1 MTNSGRYRPLVKLGS
16 GGMADVYLAVSRT
29 TSGLQ
34 KLAVIKRLR
43 PDIGD
48 DPEEVA
54 HFKGMFWDEAKLA
67 MLLNHSNVVHTHDAY
82 EEGGALCLV
91 MEYIEG
97 QSLNKV
103 QKELARRGRKL
114 TPAQSALIMSEILAG
129 LHYAHELKSL
139 SGEKLA
145 IVHRDVS
152 PQNIL
157 LGYEGNIKLV
167 DFGVAMASTRSTETR
182 AGTLKGKARYMAPE
196 QVLNQGVDRRADI
209 YAAGVVLW
217 ELIANRKMIAGANMV
232 EQLVNV
238 LKTEPE
244 RLSTIVPDVDPE
256 MEEIVH
262 KALAR
267 EPDDRYETAQAMRE
281 ALLAFANRNGETRT
295 SDIGAIVTELYAKK
309 RDEIATIVRERLA
322 MIATEDAS
330 ESEGLR
336 LSTPDLPIMDEQSER
351 SMPSM
356 LSIGSGAKSV
366 PSSLTPH
373 GVVQQVGGNS
383 VAPPASK
390 KTVNVLVACL
400 LVLLLLVGGLAGL
413 VVSNMRSDKTTAAMT
428 PAVAE
433 TLPATNTVMAPKPEP
448 APVVEAKPAAENKTP
463 EAKTAEPA
471 AAPAPAPK
479 PHNPPPAVAQRWTP
493 SPAPAPAPQPEVV
506 RPAAPAATAPEQEQ
520 GFLTLDTY
528 PWTRVSVNGRVL
540 GNTPLVR
547 VSLPAG
553 THVLTLENPQDNVK
567 QTTTVVIKANE
578 TVSKRLAF

>member
-1 MTNSGRYRPLVKLGS
+1 MTRYRPLVKLGS

-29 TSGLQ
+29 AAGLE

-82 EEGGALCLV
+82 EEAGALFLV

-103 QKELARRGRKL
+103 QRELARAGKGL
-114 TPAQSALIMSEILAG
+114 TAKQSALVMSEVLAG
-129 LHYAHELKSL
+129 LHYAHELKTL
-139 SGEKLA
+139 SGEKLN

-157 LGYEGNIKLV
+157 LGYDGSIRLV

-196 QVLNQGVDRRADI
+196 QVLNTGKLDRRADI
-209 YAAGVVLW
+209 YAIGVVLW
-217 ELIANRKMIAGANMV
+217 ELVAGRKMVAGANMV

-244 RLSTIVPDVDPE
+244 RLSSVVPDVDPE
-256 MEEIVH
+256 LDAIVH

-267 EPDDRYETAQAMRE
+267 EPDDRYETAQQMRD
-281 ALLAFANRNGETRT
+281 ALLTFANRDGDART
-295 SDIGAIVTELYAKK
+295 DEIGALVSKVFAKK
-309 RDEIATIVRERLA
+309 RDEIAAIIRERLA
-322 MIATEDAS
+322 AEPAE
-330 ESEGLR
+330 ESADGLR
-336 LSTPDLPIMDEQSER
+336 MSTPDLPVMDETSER
-351 SMPSM
+351 SMPSGH
-356 LSIGSGAKSV
+356 SAPRSA
-366 PSSLTPH
+366 PSSSFTPH
-373 GVVQQVGGNS
+373 GVVQPTDEIAPAS
-383 VAPPASK
+383 VTTSK
-390 KTVNVLVACL
+390 KTVNLLVAAL
-400 LVLLLLVGGLAGL
+400 LVLLLAFGGLAGF
-413 VVSNMRSDKTTAAMT
+413 VVSSRSDKSAASTA

-433 TLPATNTVMAPKPEP
+433 RLPELKTAAPPAVEPSPAAVAKPETNGSKSESPKPESPKPEP
-448 APVVEAKPAAENKTP
+448 PKP
-463 EAKTAEPA
+463 EAPKVA
-471 AAPAPAPK
+471 AAPAAPQ
-479 PHNPPPAVAQRWTP
+479 VQRWNP
-493 SPAPAPAPQPEVV
+493 SPAPAPQP
-506 RPAAPAATAPEQEQ
+506 PPSPTPAATAPAKDDEQ

-528 PWTRVSVNGRVL
+528 PWTRVSLNGRVL

-547 VSLPAG
+547 VALPAG

-567 QTTTVVIKANE
+567 QTTTVVIKPNE

>member
-1 MTNSGRYRPLVKLGS
+1 MSRYRPLVKLGS

-29 TSGLQ
+29 TAGLE

-82 EEGGALCLV
+82 EENGALYLV

-103 QKELARRGRKL
+103 QRELSRARKAL
-114 TPAQSALIMSEILAG
+114 TPAQCALVMSEVLSG

-139 SGEKLA
+139 AGEKLN

-157 LGYEGNIKLV
+157 LGYDGAIKLV

-196 QVLNQGVDRRADI
+196 QVLNNSKLDRRADI
-209 YAAGVVLW
+209 YAIGVVLW
-217 ELIANRKMIAGANMV
+217 ELVAARKMVAGTNMV

-238 LKTEPE
+238 LKQDPE
-244 RLSTIVPDVDPE
+244 RLSSVVPDVDPE
-256 MEEIVH
+256 LDAIVH

-267 EPDDRYETAQAMRE
+267 EPDDRYQTAQAMRD
-281 ALLAFANRNGETRT
+281 ALLAFANRDGDTRI
-295 SDIGAIVTELYAKK
+295 DEIGALVNETFAKK
-309 RDEIATIVRERLA
+309 REEIATIVRERLA
-322 MIATEDAS
+322 ATAADDS
-330 ESEGLR
+330 GDLR
-336 LSTPDLPIMDEQSER
+336 MSTPDLPVMDEGSER
-351 SMPSM
+351 SMPSGQ
-356 LSIGSGAKSV
+356 SAPRSA
-366 PSSLTPH
+366 PTSSFTPH
-373 GVVQQVGGNS
+373 GVVQAREES
-383 VAPPASK
+383 SLTTAAPSK
-390 KTVNVLVACL
+390 KTVNALVAAL
-400 LVLLLLVGGLAGL
+400 LVLLLAVGGLTGL
-413 VVSNMRSDKTTAAMT
+413 VVSNRSSKTTGSAA

-433 TLPATNTVMAPKPEP
+433 IKA
-448 APVVEAKPAAENKTP
+448 P
-463 EAKTAEPA
+463 EAKAEAKATSPEPTPAEAKDENKAKAEAPKTDNAAPKIA
-471 AAPAPAPK
+471 AAPAA
-479 PHNPPPAVAQRWTP
+479 PPPVAHQRWAP
-493 SPAPAPAPQPEVV
+493 SPTPPAPAPQPTSA
-506 RPAAPAATAPEQEQ
+506 PTPAATAPAPEAEQ
-520 GFLTLDTY
+520 GFLTIDTY
-528 PWTRVSVNGRVL
+528 PWTRVSENGRVL

-547 VSLPAG
+547 VPLSAG
-553 THVLTLENPQDNVK
+553 THVLTLENPQDNVR

>member
-1 MTNSGRYRPLVKLGS
+1 MTAGRYRPLVKLGS

-29 TSGLQ
+29 TSGLE

-82 EEGGALCLV
+82 EESGALCLV

-114 TPAQSALIMSEILAG
+114 TPAQAALIMSEILAG

-139 SGEKLA
+139 SGEKLS

-157 LGYEGNIKLV
+157 LGYDGNIKLV

-196 QVLNQGVDRRADI
+196 QVLNQGTLDRRADI

-217 ELIANRKMIAGANMV
+217 ELIANRKMVAGTNMV

-238 LKTEPE
+238 LKSEPE

-256 MEEIVH
+256 MEAIVH

-267 EPDDRYETAQAMRE
+267 EPDDRYETAHAMRE
-281 ALLAFANRNGETRT
+281 ALLAFANRSGETRT
-295 SDIGAIVTELYAKK
+295 IDIGAIVTELFAKK
-309 RDEIATIVRERLA
+309 RDEIASIVRERLA
-322 MIATEDAS
+322 VIANDDAS

-336 LSTPDLPIMDEQSER
+336 LSTPDVPIMDEQSER
-351 SMPSM
+351 SLPSM
-356 LSIGSGAKSV
+356 LST
-366 PSSLTPH
+366 SLLAAR
-373 GVVQQVGGNS
+373 VQ
-383 VAPPASK
+383 AS
-390 KTVNVLVACL
+390 L
-400 LVLLLLVGGLAGL
+400 
-413 VVSNMRSDKTTAAMT
+413 S
-428 PAVAE
+428 
-433 TLPATNTVMAPKPEP
+433 
-448 APVVEAKPAAENKTP
+448 
-463 EAKTAEPA
+463 
-471 AAPAPAPK
+471 
-479 PHNPPPAVAQRWTP
+479 
-493 SPAPAPAPQPEVV
+493 
-506 RPAAPAATAPEQEQ
+506 RPAARIASGLLMVGFGLWMIVAATGMGGGPHA
-520 GFLTLDTY
+520 
-528 PWTRVSVNGRVL
+528 
-540 GNTPLVR
+540 
-547 VSLPAG
+547 
-553 THVLTLENPQDNVK
+553 HH
-567 QTTTVVIKANE
+567 
-578 TVSKRLAF
+578 